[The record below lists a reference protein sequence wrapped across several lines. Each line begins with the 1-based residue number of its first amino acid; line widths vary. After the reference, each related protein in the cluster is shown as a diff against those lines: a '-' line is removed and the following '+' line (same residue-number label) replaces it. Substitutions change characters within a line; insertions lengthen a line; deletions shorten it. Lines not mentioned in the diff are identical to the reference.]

1 MEGENG
7 EAKIIKKEKKQK
19 RGQICSPEIQ
29 ICAAENGSQ
38 AKIKKKRKKVETVA
52 KEKEEKADQKKDKK
66 KAKRKKRDD
75 VSSTIETDD
84 GDKRKKKPA
93 GDGVIQAE
101 NFTVKAGKLEKK
113 KRKEEKLKEKCVQIK
128 PENMKVEKDE
138 EMPIRSNDRKKP
150 KKGKGKDLA
159 SRTAETKELV
169 VEKKKKTP
177 VITNGVGETKA
188 KKKAKLLEN
197 GIKVEKEETEVS
209 KVKLKRKKEKESKSE
224 GNEIKAKRKKS
235 TEDEEILPKKKNK
248 LKNKEI
254 SVEEDVS
261 EVKSKKKNKS
271 KKAKK
276 EDGNVEAEE
285 MEPQKKKRKRVKE
298 EEGVEDGVALAAEP
312 QSKKSKR
319 KKNSAKDGQDVNTE
333 AKATRKK
340 KKKNKE
346 EQEDSQDFPKGDVVF
361 LSAKPGNS
369 DEVAINQERRKA
381 LQMEIEEASQPDK
394 PAVLGQWSTAQFD
407 SSQQQQKFLRLMGG
421 FKKGFQPAG
430 AAAGGANMALGKD
443 AQQQLQQGL
452 LGQFERAHARKM
464 DFSNRGAGLGFT
476 APSNKKFS
484 IDINASRSVRFD
496 D

>member
-1 MEGENG
+1 DETKRKKYKMRHKSCLNQTSHTISAQAKMEGENG

-29 ICAAENGSQ
+29 ICA
-38 AKIKKKRKKVETVA
+38 
-52 KEKEEKADQKKDKK
+52 
-66 KAKRKKRDD
+66 DD

-93 GDGVIQAE
+93 GDGVIQTE
-101 NFTVKAGKLEKK
+101 NFTLKAGKLEKK

-138 EMPIRSNDRKKP
+138 EMPIRSNNRKKP
-150 KKGKGKDLA
+150 KK
-159 SRTAETKELV
+159 
-169 VEKKKKTP
+169 
-177 VITNGVGETKA
+177 
-188 KKKAKLLEN
+188 
-197 GIKVEKEETEVS
+197 ETEVS
-209 KVKLKRKKEKESKSE
+209 KVKLKSKKEKESKSE

-235 TEDEEILPKKKNK
+235 TEDEEILP
-248 LKNKEI
+248 
-254 SVEEDVS
+254 
-261 EVKSKKKNKS
+261 
-271 KKAKK
+271 
-276 EDGNVEAEE
+276 DGNVEAEE

-333 AKATRKK
+333 AKATK
-340 KKKNKE
+340 
-346 EQEDSQDFPKGDVVF
+346 EQEDSQVSQKLSDVVF